1 MENKTF
7 TIFSWILF
15 VVLCY
20 STFLIIRY
28 LNSKPSGRKCV
39 MDFIVLTF
47 FSTLIVNGLLHVIVS
62 TVWKSLLAE
71 SFVVIANVAAT
82 SIGSVMTWMEF
93 QLITIAAF
101 QVLIV
106 KKPWLLGKTVLK
118 TIAKITILVELA
130 LSIVSDMVLSALGHE
145 ST

>member
-1 MENKTF
+1 
-7 TIFSWILF
+7 
-15 VVLCY
+15 
-20 STFLIIRY
+20 
-28 LNSKPSGRKCV
+28 

-62 TVWKSLLAE
+62 TVRKSLLAE

-118 TIAKITILVELA
+118 TIAKITLLVELA